1 MAVALSPIGGAGAQF
16 FDNNGNPLSGGKLY
30 TYEAGTTTPA
40 ITYTSLAGTTAHTN
54 PIILDSAGR
63 VPGGEIWLN
72 ADDSYKFFLTSSTNV
87 TVATWDNIFGSSS
100 AYASYTPGPNSLL
113 TDTTVKGALDSLS
126 DADSGATKVG
136 YLAPFTGAVPM
147 TVSESLSQFVTVK
160 DFGAVGDSNGT
171 SGNGTD
177 DYAAIQAALDYV
189 GSTGGGTVLLTKTNG
204 QYRIT
209 QGLKIPSYTTLQGV
223 APDRYPFNG
232 GTADN
237 SCLFA
242 DFAIANQWVIDTSAT
257 KVATGL
263 PYAYNEFC
271 NNVAPNFA
279 FNSGVRDLFV
289 RAAGVMP
296 WGGIRIQ
303 GCPGA
308 VVDNVSVTGCGT
320 GMLVNF
326 TFGGYF
332 SVHCLTPYYG
342 VIAWENVNANNWEVY
357 CAANQPVAQTVPAAY
372 LQPFMNALNGQMV
385 PTYKLNTNDHY
396 NRSWGMII
404 GADSGAT
411 STNNSLDLTVE
422 RYSGGLFQLFSYGTV
437 FNKFYFEGAG
447 TAEMNYACVSAISR
461 WVTNSFHSFLSS
473 ASCFHLDLGI
483 TNVIRMTVIGL
494 RSGSYGFGP
503 FLDNTSLVTVDGIS
517 PAFGPAVPQFNMYY
531 TAGFIQTTVTSF
543 QNSWSSAGGL
553 FDAVK
558 YVLKKQVN
566 EVNLTGQITGGSP
579 ISVCFNLPPGYR
591 PLYRVRNVVPGGEIQ
606 VDPNGDVTV
615 LSGTTLSLDQ
625 VRFTALL

>member
-1 MAVALSPIGGAGAQF
+1 MSALSIQPPFPIFTGIDGQPLENGYVWIGVANL
-16 FDNNGNPLSGGKLY
+16 DPEGNPIAVYWDEALTIPAPQPIRTVSGYPARAGSPARLY
-30 TYEAGTTTPA
+30 VNSDYSIRVLDKNGTLVYSAPIATEQFGDLINASQIIYDPAG
-40 ITYTSLAGTTAHTN
+40 L
-54 PIILDSAGR
+54 
-63 VPGGEIWLN
+63 
-72 ADDSYKFFLTSSTNV
+72 
-87 TVATWDNIFGSSS
+87 
-100 AYASYTPGPNSLL
+100 
-113 TDTTVKGALDSLS
+113 
-126 DADSGATKVG
+126 
-136 YLAPFTGAVPM
+136 GAVPTTVQTKLRE
-147 TVSESLSQFVTVK
+147 TVSVK

-171 SGNGTD
+171 PGNGTD

-189 GSTGGGTVLLTKTNG
+189 GNTGGGTVLLPKTDG

-242 DFAIANQWVIDTSAT
+242 DFTIANQWVIDTSAT
-257 KVATGL
+257 VVATGL

-289 RAAGVMP
+289 RAAGIMP

-308 VVDNVSVTGCGT
+308 VVDNVSITGCGT

-326 TFGGYF
+326 TFGAYF

-385 PTYKLNTNDHY
+385 PTLKLNTNDHY

-404 GADSGAT
+404 GADGGAT

-437 FNKFYFEGAG
+437 FNKFYFEGSG
-447 TAEMNYACVSAISR
+447 LPEMRYACVSANSL
-461 WVTNSFHSFLSS
+461 WVANTLHAFLSDP
-473 ASCFHLDLGI
+473 ACYFVDLGVV
-483 TNVIRMTVIGL
+483 NNIRWTPIGL
-494 RSGSYGFGP
+494 KVGSYGFGP
-503 FLDNTSLVTVDGIS
+503 FPDVFSLVTIDGVGAS
-517 PAFGPAVPQFNMYY
+517 FGPAVPQFNMFY
-531 TAGFIQTTVTSF
+531 TAGSLRGTVTAF
-543 QNSWSSAGGL
+543 QNSWTNVGVPY
-553 FDAVK
+553 DVVQ
-558 YVLKKQVN
+558 YILKKQVG
-566 EVNLTGQITGGSP
+566 EVVLTGGITGGGAGT
-579 ISVCFNLPPGYR
+579 VAFNLPAGYR
-591 PLYRVRNVVPGGEIQ
+591 PLYRTKNVVPGGEVQI
-606 VDPNGDVTV
+606 DPNGNVTV
-615 LSGTTLSLDQ
+615 ISGTTLILEQ
-625 VRFTALL
+625 VRFTASP